1 MFISKS
7 AILILDVFLLFHC
20 FTRLIIQF
28 VSLHTLNILLK
39 NLYVC
44 VCICKDLLMLSDKDL
59 PVLES
64 SVITKCQREMKMVL
78 WAFFIYYYTRQKNM
92 YSSSNKSGKRR
103 LFFCVSRFSFFFFV
117 TFMMKFS
124 HVVLARTRT
133 QRRPSLVVP
142 FVHKQTNKKTVL
154 RKKSCFSSCH
164 F

>member
-92 YSSSNKSGKRR
+92 YSSSKKSGKRR
-103 LFFCVSRFSFFFFV
+103 LFFCVSRFSFF
-117 TFMMKFS
+117 
-124 HVVLARTRT
+124 LL
-133 QRRPSLVVP
+133 PL
-142 FVHKQTNKKTVL
+142 
-154 RKKSCFSSCH
+154 
-164 F
+164 